1 MANNVF
7 ASLQGTSMTK
17 QFGNR
22 VIRGAWF
29 VLASL
34 ALVASAAQAAPKP
47 FEDGD
52 RVCFVGDSITHG
64 GLYHGYVQLFY
75 TTRFPER
82 NIQFFNCGISG
93 DSAGGATNRF
103 PWDIGANRPTVAT
116 IMLGMNDVNR
126 GLYGKDNPDQA
137 NLKSRQNAIDGH
149 VANMRKLSEQLRDA
163 GCRLIYITPSIYD
176 QTSKMSNENLFG
188 VNDALGICGDHA
200 RKLAAEF
207 GGSVVDFHG
216 AMGRINAEYQKADPK
231 GTIVGGDRVHPG
243 PMGHLVMAYTFLK
256 AQGLC
261 PYVSKTVIDAADL
274 KVVESLNCTVEDV
287 SATAGTLSFT
297 SLEKALPFPTP
308 RGAEKALEL
317 VPFVQDLNQEVLTV
331 KGLSPG
337 EYELAIDDAPVGK
350 YSAGQLAAG
359 INLAENTNTPQY
371 KQAAKVAAANE
382 KRHSLIAGK
391 LRSFVNTEIY
401 LRNLKT
407 VDLDDFEAVK
417 KALNARVDK
426 LREQKSPYANHYAG
440 QAKLYI
446 AEKGKEAQYKQEVAQ
461 ALKTMLTENRPV
473 KHRYVVRKAR

>member
-1 MANNVF
+1 MKKRLWNPV
-7 ASLQGTSMTK
+7 L
-17 QFGNR
+17 
-22 VIRGAWF
+22 RGAWF

-34 ALVASAAQAAPKP
+34 VLMAAVAQAAPKP

-52 RVCFVGDSITHG
+52 RVCFIGDSITHG
-64 GLYHGYVQLFY
+64 GLYHAYIQLFY

-82 NIQFFNCGISG
+82 KIEFFNCGISG

-103 PWDIGANRPTVAT
+103 PWDIGVHRPTVAT

-126 GLYGKDNPDQA
+126 GLYGKDHPDQA

-149 VANMRKLSEQLRDA
+149 VANMRKLSVQLRDA

-176 QTSKMSNENLFG
+176 QTSKMDKENLFG

-207 GGSVVDFHG
+207 GGSVVDFHD

-231 GTIVGGDRVHPG
+231 ATIVGGDRVHPG
-243 PMGHLVMAYTFLK
+243 PMGHLIMAYTFLK
-256 AQGLC
+256 AQGLSPC
-261 PYVSKTVIDAADL
+261 VSKTVIDATDL
-274 KVVESLNCTVEDV
+274 RVVEALNCAVEDL

-317 VPFVQDLNQEVLTV
+317 VPFVRDLNQEVLTV
-331 KGLSPG
+331 KGLTPG
-337 EYELAIDDAPVGK
+337 DYELTIDDAPVGK
-350 YSAGQLAAG
+350 YSARDLAAG
-359 INLAENTNTPQY
+359 VNLAENANTPQY
-371 KQAAKVAAANE
+371 KQAAKLSAAND

-407 VDLDDFEAVK
+407 VDLNDFEAVK

-426 LREQKSPYANHYAG
+426 LREQKSPYANYYAG
-440 QAKLYI
+440 QVKLYTE
-446 AEKGKEAQYKQEVAQ
+446 EKGKEAQYKQEVEQ
-461 ALKTMLTENRPV
+461 ALKTMVTENRPV
-473 KHRYVVRKAR
+473 KHRYAFRKAR